1 MKKLLLLALLV
12 GSTTVAAAQPA
23 ESPPPAGE
31 DPNKDATGHR
41 IAGEQDREHEGEP
54 GGAHA
59 TEVEEPVDPTT
70 HFNFFSIHFN
80 GKDEY
85 GGAFGDGKET
95 DQAGV
100 TYKEEEPMSAPFVL
114 ALLNFAILLVL
125 IAKYGA
131 PLARKTALERHD
143 LIKTALDDAAKLRA
157 QAEAKLAEYE
167 KRIKNVDTEIAAL
180 VDGIRADADA
190 DKARILAQAEAQ
202 AQQMKRDAETRI
214 AAEILLARATL
225 TREITVA
232 ATKATAALVEQKLTP
247 TDQDKLVAQF
257 ITDMGAN
264 KVPPTKEIV

>member
-12 GSTTVAAAQPA
+12 GSTTTASAQPTN
-23 ESPPPAGE
+23 PPAGE
-31 DPNKDATGHR
+31 NPSKDAAGHR
-41 IAGEQDREHEGEP
+41 IAGEDDREH
-54 GGAHA
+54 ANTNVSTH
-59 TEVEEPVDPTT
+59 EEELEAPVDPTT

-85 GGAFGDGKET
+85 GGVFGDGKET
-95 DQAGV
+95 DQAGR
-100 TYKEEEPMSAPFVL
+100 TYTEEEPMSAPFIL

-131 PLARKTALERHD
+131 PLARKTAQERHD

-157 QAEAKLAEYE
+157 QAEAKLADYD
-167 KRIKNVDTEIAAL
+167 KRIQNVDTEIKAL

-202 AQQMKRDAETRI
+202 SQQMKRDAEIRI

-232 ATKATAALVEQKLTP
+232 ATKATETLVQQKLTP
-247 TDQDKLVAQF
+247 TDQDQLVGQF
-257 ITDMGAN
+257 ITDMAAN
-264 KVPPTKEIV
+264 KLPATKEIV